1 MSRDREIWALCVD
14 RKWLR
19 TTQEQTGKWMHK
31 IKDIHSISPQGR
43 EVKPTQVSQAESQAR
58 EL

>member
-14 RKWLR
+14 RKRLR

-31 IKDIHSISPQGR
+31 IKDIHSMSPQGR
-43 EVKPTQVSQAESQAR
+43 EVKPAQVSQAAAR

>member
-14 RKWLR
+14 RKRLR

-43 EVKPTQVSQAESQAR
+43 EVKPAQVSQAAAR